1 MITDNELRARLQ
13 AIAEWGRPATVP
25 PPAESPVVE
34 LDRERARRRQIGAT
48 WWAAAAILIVMVVV
62 LGTLGS
68 SSTPPI
74 ASGSWSR
81 MASAPIE
88 PRALAASVWTGTEV
102 VVVGGQTGQ
111 GEVLRDAAAYNP
123 RTNTWRRLPDAPVD
137 VHPGAVALWTGREV
151 AVFDVGSTTV
161 TEQPDGFFSTRMS
174 EPVALDPAT
183 DTWRR
188 LSPPPHFVQA
198 ATVVAGRIVGL
209 AMDEEDPDMKP
220 LILELEGEE
229 WRVAARPD
237 ADGFDGFDGFDGIM
251 IREWTGFTSGGRAV
265 FLSGEW
271 VEFNVDANTPI
282 GFAYD
287 PMARVGS
294 EYRQPPLRARGKT
307 PAFAKVRSAAA
318 AAGFALTVGT
328 TNDADNYAVYDAA
341 LLDLERQEWRSVDPP
356 DELPTEEDLF
366 RGMTFTT
373 VDGDVVVL
381 GGAPTGSI
389 VGDGKGA
396 VRAVYV
402 SALGRWY
409 DLPEPPLDLHRV
421 GHSAV
426 WTGSELVVWGGLFN
440 RTGAAN
446 RGDTPAPDGATY
458 RP

>member
-25 PPAESPVVE
+25 PPADTPVVE
-34 LDRERARRRQIGAT
+34 LDRERFRRRPTGAV
-48 WWAAAAILIVMVVV
+48 WWSAAAVLIVMAVT
-62 LGTLGS
+62 LATLGP

-74 ASGSWSR
+74 ASGSWSG

-88 PRALAASVWTGTEV
+88 PRALPASVWTGTEV
-102 VVVGGQTGQ
+102 VVVGGQSGD
-111 GEVLRDAAAYNP
+111 GDVLRDAAAYNP

-151 AVFDVGSTTV
+151 AVFDVGAIDV
-161 TEQPDGFFSTRMS
+161 TESPDGFFSTRFS
-174 EPVALDPAT
+174 EPVALDPT
-183 DTWRR
+183 TGTWRP
-188 LSPPPHFVQA
+188 LPPPPHFVPA
-198 ATVVAGRIVGL
+198 VTVVAGRIVGL
-209 AMDEEDPDMKP
+209 AMDEESPDMKP
-220 LILELEGEE
+220 LILELEGDE
-229 WRVAARPD
+229 WRVVARPE
-237 ADGFDGFDGFDGIM
+237 AAGFEGIM
-251 IREWTGFTSGGRAV
+251 IRQWTGFTSRGRAV

-271 VEFNVDANTPI
+271 VEFNVDAHTPI

-287 PMARVGS
+287 PVAQVGS

-307 PAFAKVRSAAA
+307 PAMAKVQSAAA
-318 AAGFALTVGT
+318 APGFALTIGT
-328 TNDADNYAVYDAA
+328 TNDEDNYAAYDAA
-341 LLDLERQEWRSVDPP
+341 LLDLEQQEWRSVEPP
-356 DELPTEEDLF
+356 DELAIEEDLF
-366 RGMTFTT
+366 RGTTLTT
-373 VDGDVVVL
+373 VEGDVVVL

-389 VGDGKGA
+389 VGDGEGA

-402 SALGRWY
+402 SAPGRWY
-409 DLPEPPLDLHRV
+409 DLPKPPIDLHRV
-421 GHSAV
+421 GHTAV